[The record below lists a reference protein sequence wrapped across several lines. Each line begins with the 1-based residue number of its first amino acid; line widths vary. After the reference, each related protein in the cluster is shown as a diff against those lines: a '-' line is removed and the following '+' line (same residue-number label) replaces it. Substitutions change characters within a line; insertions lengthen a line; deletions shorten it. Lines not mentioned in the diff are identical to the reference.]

1 MNLNKVLLIGRVASD
16 PELRS
21 TASGQS
27 VASFRIATNR
37 TWKDASGQKKEDA
50 QFHSI
55 VLWGKQAE
63 IASQY
68 LTKGSLVYIE
78 GRLQTR
84 TWDSQNGKRY
94 ITEIIGEKFEFGPR
108 SSGAGNA
115 PSERPA
121 ASGPKEAN
129 SSKKQQTEEE
139 DIPVIED
146 GSFDIP
152 EDKNE
157 IDVKDIPF

>member
-21 TASGQS
+21 TSSGQS
-27 VASFRIATNR
+27 VCSFRMATNR
-37 TWKDASGQKKEDA
+37 VWKDASGQKKEDA

-63 IASQY
+63 MASQY

-84 TWDSQNGKRY
+84 SWESQGGKKY
-94 ITEIIGEKFEFGPR
+94 ITEIVGEKIQL
-108 SSGAGNA
+108 
-115 PSERPA
+115 
-121 ASGPKEAN
+121 GPKSMGGGSVRPSAPRDAN
-129 SSKKQQTEEE
+129 PVKQQTEE

-146 GSFDIP
+146 GSFDVP
-152 EDKNE
+152 ESKDE

>member
-1 MNLNKVLLIGRVASD
+1 MNLNKVFLIGRVASD

-21 TASGQS
+21 TPSGQS
-27 VASFRIATNR
+27 VCSFRMATNR
-37 TWKDASGQKKEDA
+37 VWKDASGQKKEDA

-63 IASQY
+63 MASQY
-68 LTKGSLVYIE
+68 LPKGSLAYIE

-84 TWDSQNGKRY
+84 SWEAQGGKKY
-94 ITEIIGEKFEFGPR
+94 ITEIIGEKIQLGPK
-108 SSGAGNA
+108 SANTGAGSFNPNA
-115 PSERPA
+115 SK
-121 ASGPKEAN
+121 PKTA
-129 SSKKQQTEEE
+129 KQQEE

-146 GSFDIP
+146 GSFDSPDIK
-152 EDKNE
+152 DE

>member
-1 MNLNKVLLIGRVASD
+1 MNLNKVFLIGRVASD
-16 PELRS
+16 PEMRS

-27 VASFRIATNR
+27 VASFRMATNR
-37 TWKDASGQKKEDA
+37 VWKDASGQKREEA

-63 IASQY
+63 VASQY

-84 TWDSQNGKRY
+84 SWESQNGKKY
-94 ITEIIGEKFEFGPR
+94 ITEIVGEKIQFGPR
-108 SSGAGNA
+108 SSGGGSMPTA
-115 PSERPA
+115 RPA
-121 ASGPKEAN
+121 TNGPKEARPAQ
-129 SSKKQQTEEE
+129 KQQAEEE

-146 GSFDIP
+146 GSFDVP
-152 EDKNE
+152 EDKDE

>member
-1 MNLNKVLLIGRVASD
+1 M
-16 PELRS
+16 
-21 TASGQS
+21 
-27 VASFRIATNR
+27 ATNR
-37 TWKDASGQKKEDA
+37 VWKDASGQKKEDA

-63 IASQY
+63 MASQY

-84 TWDSQNGKRY
+84 SWEGQGGKKY
-94 ITEIIGEKFEFGPR
+94 ITEIVGER
-108 SSGAGNA
+108 IQL
-115 PSERPA
+115 
-121 ASGPKEAN
+121 GPKGMGMGGGSVRPSAPRDV
-129 SSKKQQTEEE
+129 KPAKQQAEE

-146 GSFDIP
+146 GSFDVP
-152 EDKNE
+152 ESKDE

>member
-16 PELRS
+16 PEMRS

-27 VASFRIATNR
+27 VCSFRIATNR
-37 TWKDASGQKKEDA
+37 TWKDASGQKREEA

-63 IASQY
+63 VASQY
-68 LTKGSLVYIE
+68 MTKGSLVYIE

-94 ITEIIGEKFEFGPR
+94 ITEIIGEKFEFGPKA
-108 SSGAGNA
+108 SGTGSA
-115 PSERPA
+115 PSARPA
-121 ASGPKEAN
+121 ANGPKEAI

-146 GSFDIP
+146 GSFDMP
-152 EDKNE
+152 EGKDE

>member
-16 PELRS
+16 PEMRS
-21 TASGQS
+21 TTSGQN
-27 VASFRIATNR
+27 VASFSMATNR
-37 TWKDASGQKKEDA
+37 TWKDASGQNREEA
-50 QFHSI
+50 QFHRI

-68 LTKGSLVYIE
+68 LTKGSLLYVE

-84 TWDSQNGKRY
+84 SWEGQGGKKY
-94 ITEIIGEKFEFGPR
+94 ITEIVGEKIQFGPK
-108 SSGAGNA
+108 SSGAAGFSGNQN
-115 PSERPA
+115 PS
-121 ASGPKEAN
+121 GQKEITKPI
-129 SSKKQQTEEE
+129 KKQTDEE

-152 EDKNE
+152 EGKEE

>member
-1 MNLNKVLLIGRVASD
+1 MNLNKALLIGRVASD

-21 TASGQS
+21 TNSGQS
-27 VASFRIATNR
+27 VCSFRMATNR
-37 TWKDASGQKKEDA
+37 VWKDASGQKKEDA

-63 IASQY
+63 MASQY
-68 LTKGSLVYIE
+68 LAKGSLVYIE

-84 TWDSQNGKRY
+84 SWESQGGKKY
-94 ITEIIGEKFEFGPR
+94 ITEIVGER
-108 SSGAGNA
+108 IQL
-115 PSERPA
+115 
-121 ASGPKEAN
+121 GPKSAG
-129 SSKKQQTEEE
+129 SGFAAARPSAPRDAKPAKQQAEE

-146 GSFDIP
+146 GSFDVP
-152 EDKNE
+152 ESKDE

>member
-1 MNLNKVLLIGRVASD
+1 MNLNKVFLIGRVASD

-37 TWKDASGQKKEDA
+37 TWKDASGQKREEA

-68 LTKGSLVYIE
+68 LTKGSLAYIE

-84 TWDSQNGKRY
+84 SWDSPNGKRY
-94 ITEIIGEKFEFGPR
+94 VTEIVGEKIQLGPR
-108 SSGAGNA
+108 SAGGPAQA
-115 PSERPA
+115 PRPA
-121 ASGPKEAN
+121 ASEKPA
-129 SSKKQQTEEE
+129 KKQPAEE

-146 GSFDIP
+146 GSFDVP
-152 EDKNE
+152 GEKDE